1 MDHSP
6 HLFPVSMRQ
15 DSYCSLCAYVGATVS
30 GLKREMDAERE
41 QERERE
47 GRSDEWSESSFSP

>member
-41 QERERE
+41 RERAGEGEREKK
-47 GRSDEWSESSFSP
+47 